1 MQDAHAARLVVLTDT
16 TQYPD
21 PLSSLASLLGRA
33 RAGSVVFVL
42 RDKQL
47 PVRERLALG
56 LRLRAL
62 CHLREQSFVVA
73 ERADLA
79 RLLEADGV
87 HLPVLGVPPSKLRA
101 VLPQAWLSRA
111 HHADEALPN
120 AELDALSAVF
130 VSPVCASRK
139 GRAALGVDG
148 FGRLARELHGRRP
161 FLNVYAL
168 GGVGPEHV
176 PGLLAAGAAGVA
188 VIGAGHAADPEPLL
202 SSLGI
207 LR

>member
-1 MQDAHAARLVVLTDT
+1 MQGAHAAPLVVLTDT
-16 TQYPD
+16 TKYPD
-21 PLSSLASLLGRA
+21 PLSSLGSLLGRA
-33 RAGSVVFVL
+33 RAGSVVVVL
-42 RDKQL
+42 RDRQL
-47 PVRERLALG
+47 PVRDRLALG
-56 LRLRAL
+56 LRLSAL
-62 CHLREQSFVVA
+62 CHTSEQRFVVA

-87 HLPVLGVPPSKLRA
+87 HLPVLGLPPSELRA

-111 HHADEALPN
+111 HHADETLAD
-120 AELDALSAVF
+120 AELNALSAVF

-139 GRAALGVDG
+139 DRAALGVDG
-148 FGRLARELHGRRP
+148 FGRLANGLHGRRP
-161 FLNVYAL
+161 SLSVYGL
-168 GGVGPEHV
+168 GGVRPEDV
-176 PGLLAAGAAGVA
+176 AALLAAGAAGVA